1 MKKLLAVATA
11 ASLTMSSA
19 ANASKTVELVPV
31 PSGDQTVRY
40 EQGIPTIENATI
52 RVMPVRQLD
61 HGSIQFKVAVFNS
74 GEQPFNFGTEN
85 VKFLDNGEAVD
96 VYTREELEHKAKHRA
111 MWSQIGYAMLAGA
124 AAAAQNNNFSA
135 TTYTPRGVYHTT
147 IYRPGLSDGQ
157 IATIAA
163 GGGAI
168 ALSQIGLQKTLEQI
182 GDETLQ
188 TTTVDPNTG
197 YGGKVVVAKLK
208 HAKPGDKLTLNVDIG
223 GKVSTFTF
231 TLKK

>member
-1 MKKLLAVATA
+1 MNKTFVALAA

-19 ANASKTVELVPV
+19 VWASKTADLAPV
-31 PSGDQTVRY
+31 AEADQTVRY
-40 EQGIPTIENATI
+40 EQGIPTLENADV
-52 RVMPVRQLD
+52 RVMPIRELD
-61 HGSIQFKVAVFNS
+61 HGSLQFKVAVFNS
-74 GEQPFNFGTEN
+74 GDRPFNFGTEN
-85 VKFLDNGEAVD
+85 ITFARNGEQLA
-96 VYTREELEHKAKHRA
+96 VYTRDDLERKAKKRA

-124 AAAAQNNNFSA
+124 AAAAQNNNYTA
-135 TTYTPRGVYHTT
+135 TTYTPHGVYSTT

-182 GDETLQ
+182 GDETIQ

-197 YGGKVVVAKLK
+197 YGGRVVVAKVK
-208 HAKPGDKLTLNVDIG
+208 SPKPGDKLTMRVNAG

-231 TLKK
+231 TMKK